1 MLGTRHKKLK
11 IIVMTVID
19 NVHVA
24 LTILQRRGLLMYF
37 LTAYKVGSILIAILH
52 MRKLR
57 QREDE

>member
-1 MLGTRHKKLK
+1 MLGTRRKKLK

-24 LTILQRRGLLMYF
+24 LTILQRQGLLMYF
-37 LTAYKVGSILIAILH
+37 LTAYEVGSNIIAILH

>member
-1 MLGTRHKKLK
+1 MLGTRHKILK

-24 LTILQRRGLLMYF
+24 LTILQHEGLLMYF
-37 LTAYKVGSILIAILH
+37 LTAYEVGSNIIAVLH
-52 MRKLR
+52 MRGWR

>member
-37 LTAYKVGSILIAILH
+37 LTAYKVGSNLIAVLH